1 MEKQRL
7 TDASG
12 DYVFGDLP
20 VMVDYHITGKKRDDW
35 MNGVSTL
42 DLVMMQRHILGVAP
56 FHNAYKMVAADVN
69 NDSKGKC
76 ERHGGIEEA
85 DSGLDHRVAGQ

>member
-1 MEKQRL
+1 
-7 TDASG
+7 
-12 DYVFGDLP
+12 
-20 VMVDYHITGKKRDDW
+20 

-69 NDSKGKC
+69 NDSKVKC

-85 DSGLDHRVAGQ
+85 DSGLDHPSCRTMTAGGSSMHRRR